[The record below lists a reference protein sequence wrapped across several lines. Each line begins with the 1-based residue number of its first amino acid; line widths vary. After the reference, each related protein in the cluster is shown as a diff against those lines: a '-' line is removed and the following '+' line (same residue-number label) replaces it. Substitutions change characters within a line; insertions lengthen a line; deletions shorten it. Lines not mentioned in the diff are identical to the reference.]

1 MKRKLAI
8 LLSVLSL
15 ILILSPI
22 TVCAKDY
29 EKEDT
34 LSSENIVVYNMDMG
48 FSVYR
53 KNYNEKISPG
63 STVKIMTA
71 LLALR
76 FFIFQMPTAAAV
88 PSTVAITAEST
99 ARIRVFLTAVTVS
112 LDENSSR
119 YQRRENPENTDVLL
133 DSLKEKNTITRSGA

>member
-53 KNYNEKISPG
+53 KNYNEK
-63 STVKIMTA
+63 M
-71 LLALR
+71 
-76 FFIFQMPTAAAV
+76 
-88 PSTVAITAEST
+88 
-99 ARIRVFLTAVTVS
+99 
-112 LDENSSR
+112 
-119 YQRRENPENTDVLL
+119 
-133 DSLKEKNTITRSGA
+133 